1 MKERERESA
10 RARERERETEPEPER
25 KTFVCVFVFV
35 CVFKFILRFPS
46 VISNSNTSGLWY
58 YNVNITWFGEDGISS
73 SANFADVF
81 KTKITDTNSFLVD

>member
-25 KTFVCVFVFV
+25 KTFV